1 MPQSNLPD
9 LWQALAILA
18 LSILSGAISI
28 GRRIIRG
35 YQSSCLWILTEM
47 LTAILC
53 GYLAYT
59 AYPTLNQFLPSWVT
73 LPVAVSV
80 AAHSGGRIFQELEDT
95 LIGAVDRHVN
105 KSSK

>member
-1 MPQSNLPD
+1 
-9 LWQALAILA
+9 
-18 LSILSGAISI
+18 
-28 GRRIIRG
+28 
-35 YQSSCLWILTEM
+35 M

-59 AYPTLNQFLPSWVT
+59 AYPTLSQFLPSGVT

-95 LIGAVDRHVN
+95 LISAIDRHIK
-105 KSSK
+105 KSDK